1 MKKNCHT
8 NQGPI
13 FASVNREVSTVKSN
27 LVGTDSLNYKKQDAE
42 KLTRLRLSL
51 DDKKVA
57 NMRLKG
63 NVRIQRA
70 IYQSKSVHHANNLT
84 GTSLYWAAGFICT
97 LSRFRNW
104 KKMGTE
110 TFFSETWTFS
120 TASRK
125 QTLTKNNNL
134 IKNIWKLRKVLNL
147 TCSACKASWNS
158 GNRFSYSEGSAR
170 ESAAFLL
177 TFAKSS
183 FHNWTILKTEQNGR
197 YTVKVL

>member
-57 NMRLKG
+57 KMRLKG

-84 GTSLYWAAGFICT
+84 GTCLYWAAGFICT

-110 TFFSETWTFS
+110 TFFSETWTLS

-125 QTLTKNNNL
+125 QTLTKKNNL
-134 IKNIWKLRKVLNL
+134 IKNIWKLRKVLIWPAPLAKLLEIRGTDSHIRKDLPENQQPFYWLSLNL
-147 TCSACKASWNS
+147 LSTIEIGRASC
-158 GNRFSYSEGSAR
+158 R
-170 ESAAFLL
+170 E
-177 TFAKSS
+177 
-183 FHNWTILKTEQNGR
+183 R
-197 YTVKVL
+197 V

>member
-27 LVGTDSLNYKKQDAE
+27 LVETDSRNYKKQDAE
-42 KLTRLRLSL
+42 KLTLDLSL

-57 NMRLKG
+57 KMRLKG

-84 GTSLYWAAGFICT
+84 GTCLYWAAGFICT

-104 KKMGTE
+104 KKNE
-110 TFFSETWTFS
+110 YRDIFFRNLNIFNS
-120 TASRK
+120 K
-125 QTLTKNNNL
+125 QK
-134 IKNIWKLRKVLNL
+134 IDVDKK
-147 TCSACKASWNS
+147 
-158 GNRFSYSEGSAR
+158 
-170 ESAAFLL
+170 
-177 TFAKSS
+177 
-183 FHNWTILKTEQNGR
+183 Q
-197 YTVKVL
+197 